1 MTATSGIALIQGA
14 SRGIGLQFCK
24 TLLQRNPATTV
35 IATCRNP
42 NSAQD
47 LGQLKDSN
55 PANLH
60 ICKLDV
66 TKEEEIVGVS
76 KFVTDSFGRLD
87 LLINCAGMLHPS
99 GKGETSLRSVDEQGL
114 LSTIHTNAV
123 GPLLMAKMLSPLLLN
138 GQGQFGATPSD
149 SGSAHCGIIA
159 NMSAKVGSITDNG
172 LGGWYSYRMSKAALN
187 MATKNLSIEL
197 GRGRKKVICVSLH
210 PGTVDTNLSRP
221 YHKNVPNL
229 FTTEYSV
236 NSLLQVIDSLTVE
249 DSGKFFTYDRTELPY

>member
-1 MTATSGIALIQGA
+1 MSGIALIQGA

-24 TLLQRNPATTV
+24 TLLQRKTTV

-47 LGQLKDSN
+47 LVQLKDSN

-99 GKGETSLRSVDEQGL
+99 GKGETSLRSVDEQVNVY
-114 LSTIHTNAV
+114 S
-123 GPLLMAKMLSPLLLN
+123 
-138 GQGQFGATPSD
+138 
-149 SGSAHCGIIA
+149 II
-159 NMSAKVGSITDNG
+159 
-172 LGGWYSYRMSKAALN
+172 W
-187 MATKNLSIEL
+187 
-197 GRGRKKVICVSLH
+197 
-210 PGTVDTNLSRP
+210 
-221 YHKNVPNL
+221 
-229 FTTEYSV
+229 
-236 NSLLQVIDSLTVE
+236 
-249 DSGKFFTYDRTELPY
+249 

>member
-60 ICKLDV
+60 ICKLDI

-99 GKGETSLRSVDEQGL
+99 GKGETSLRSVDEQVNVY
-114 LSTIHTNAV
+114 S
-123 GPLLMAKMLSPLLLN
+123 
-138 GQGQFGATPSD
+138 
-149 SGSAHCGIIA
+149 II
-159 NMSAKVGSITDNG
+159 
-172 LGGWYSYRMSKAALN
+172 W
-187 MATKNLSIEL
+187 
-197 GRGRKKVICVSLH
+197 
-210 PGTVDTNLSRP
+210 
-221 YHKNVPNL
+221 
-229 FTTEYSV
+229 
-236 NSLLQVIDSLTVE
+236 
-249 DSGKFFTYDRTELPY
+249 